1 MLITLKM
8 FLHTLFL
15 PPGGM
20 LLLAAIGTWL
30 LASSNHRARR
40 TGWTLVIV
48 SLALLWLL
56 ATPAVSNRLKHLAQ
70 GYPALDL
77 TQPLDAQAIVILGGG
92 EPLMHAPEYGG
103 APAPRAELLERV
115 AYGAFIAHRTGLP
128 VLVSGGYSE
137 TLAMQTSLARDFGVD
152 TRWVE
157 SRSRD
162 TFQNAA
168 FSAAIL
174 KAAAVSRIVL
184 VTDGDHE
191 WRAAH
196 EFMSAGLAV
205 VPAPAAVWTH
215 GGRGFM
221 NYVPN
226 STALD
231 HSRQALYEI
240 FGDLARRS
248 MAALG
253 VRRQAP

>member
-1 MLITLKM
+1 MLISLKT
-8 FLHTLFL
+8 FLHTLLL

-20 LLLAAIGTWL
+20 LLLAVIGLLL
-30 LASSNHRARR
+30 LAATGQRARR
-40 TGWTLVIV
+40 AGWTLLIV
-48 SLALLWLL
+48 SLAGLWLL
-56 ATPAVSNRLKHLAQ
+56 STPAIANRLKHLAQ

-77 TQPLDAQAIVILGGG
+77 TQPVDAQAIVILGGG

-103 APAPRAELLERV
+103 APAPRQELLERV
-115 AYGAFIAHRTGLP
+115 AYGAFIARRTSLP
-128 VLVSGGYSE
+128 VLVSGGYNE
-137 TLAMQTSLARDFGVD
+137 TLAMQASLARDFGVD

-168 FSAAIL
+168 FSAEIL
-174 KAAAVSRIVL
+174 KAAGISRIVL

-196 EFMSAGLAV
+196 EFMSTGLAV
-205 VPAPAAVWTH
+205 VPAPAAVWTR
-215 GGRGFM
+215 GGRGYM
-221 NYVPN
+221 SYVPN

>member
-1 MLITLKM
+1 
-8 FLHTLFL
+8 
-15 PPGGM
+15 
-20 LLLAAIGTWL
+20 
-30 LASSNHRARR
+30 
-40 TGWTLVIV
+40 
-48 SLALLWLL
+48 
-56 ATPAVSNRLKHLAQ
+56 
-70 GYPALDL
+70 
-77 TQPLDAQAIVILGGG
+77 
-92 EPLMHAPEYGG
+92 MHAPEYGN

-115 AYGAFIAHRTGLP
+115 AYGAYVAHHTGLP
-128 VLVSGGYSE
+128 VLVSGGYNE

-168 FSAAIL
+168 FSAVIL
-174 KAAAVSRIVL
+174 KAAGVSRIVL

-196 EFMSAGLAV
+196 EFMSAGLGV
-205 VPAPAAVWTH
+205 IPAPSAVWTR

-231 HSRQALYEI
+231 GSRQALYEL

-253 VRRQAP
+253 IRRQAS

>member
-1 MLITLKM
+1 MLITLKT
-8 FLHTLFL
+8 FLHTLLL
-15 PPGGM
+15 PPGAM
-20 LLLAAIGTWL
+20 LLLAAIGAAL
-30 LASSNHRARR
+30 LASANHHARR
-40 TGWTLVIV
+40 TGWTLLIAA
-48 SLALLWLL
+48 LASLWLL
-56 ATPAVSNRLKHLAQ
+56 ATPWASSHLKHYAQ

-77 TQPLDAQAIVILGGG
+77 SQPIDAQAIVILGGG
-92 EPLMHAPEYGG
+92 EPLIHAPEYGG

-128 VLVSGGYSE
+128 VLVSGGYNE
-137 TLAMQTSLARDFGVD
+137 TLAMQASLARDFSVD
-152 TRWVE
+152 TRWLE

-168 FSAAIL
+168 FSATIL
-174 KAAAVSRIVL
+174 KSAGVSRIVL

-215 GGRGFM
+215 LGRGFM

-231 HSRQALYEI
+231 HSSSAMYEI
-240 FGDLARRS
+240 FGDLARRA